1 VPQAPDRVADVFD
14 TGLMV
19 SEDGE
24 PLSGED
30 AQILGLESAAIT
42 GHTLKLI
49 ILEPGQIL
57 DVGRLRDSV
66 ARRLSDQPRAT
77 ERVEIGAD
85 GPRWVTDEE
94 FDITAHVRRPAGH
107 EVVTQAELWQQVGAL
122 MAEHLDRRRPLWTFD
137 VLGPLDDGR
146 EAIAGR
152 IHHAMADGIAGIRFL
167 DAVLFD
173 PRDDDAPRA
182 AGMRSAAAPSR
193 LTEVRRLPEVVL
205 RELGRPGPRSPFD
218 RPVGAA
224 RELAFT
230 VLPLSRLKQIGASRP
245 VHATVNDALL
255 AVIAGGLRRWLSSR
269 GTAAGRLRA
278 QVPVSLHHRDEAA
291 HDLGN
296 RDSFINVDLPLAEQ
310 DPLLRLDLIRAETAR
325 RKRLGDAEELFDLF
339 HALGRLPRLGAAV
352 GRLAGNAREFSVAVS
367 NVPGPACAVS
377 VAGRRVQ
384 HLFSSSEPAMHHALR
399 ISAIS
404 CGDDIGVGLCTDPG
418 ALPGVG
424 LLADHVTAAYT
435 ELATAAPA

>member
-1 VPQAPDRVADVFD
+1 MPQAPDRVADVFD

-24 PLSGED
+24 PLPGED

-173 PRDDDAPRA
+173 PSDDDAPRA

-230 VLPLSRLKQIGASRP
+230 VLPFW
-245 VHATVNDALL
+245 ATGYHGK
-255 AVIAGGLRRWLSSR
+255 VIEKKRKEIKENS
-269 GTAAGRLRA
+269 
-278 QVPVSLHHRDEAA
+278 
-291 HDLGN
+291 GN
-296 RDSFINVDLPLAEQ
+296 KNVL
-310 DPLLRLDLIRAETAR
+310 
-325 RKRLGDAEELFDLF
+325 
-339 HALGRLPRLGAAV
+339 
-352 GRLAGNAREFSVAVS
+352 
-367 NVPGPACAVS
+367 
-377 VAGRRVQ
+377 
-384 HLFSSSEPAMHHALR
+384 
-399 ISAIS
+399 
-404 CGDDIGVGLCTDPG
+404 
-418 ALPGVG
+418 
-424 LLADHVTAAYT
+424 
-435 ELATAAPA
+435 